1 MSLVM
6 QTCTATSSGTSVR
19 ECLYATRL
27 RNGMMMFRPGS
38 STWWNFPRRSTTQAF
53 CCGTTRTPSITN
65 TVTSATMANGIVNAR
80 SGSKLAM
87 RKVAMMTPTSLTSM
101 LPPRFREISSAAC
114 ARSGG
119 PGLGNFECVAI
130 DSGDIENFSGLGGD
144 ASGEVRVPARVAV
157 FHARVT
163 CALVDPGFEGGGL
176 PHVDPPHGARTDPL
190 LVVMHPD
197 DAGDGHR
204 CGGEGLPNVR
214 AAGVADGR
222 SDQRGD
228 AQDEQVERA
237 RHQLCDDEGDA
248 RDQPGQGNVHRAKPE
263 LGKAYANPRIAGAAA
278 STRPT
283 NGARSPGRPEAS
295 GPGGPRWSSGPA
307 RRPPRR
313 GSSR

>member
-1 MSLVM
+1 MRPSTASWVLSLVM
-6 QTCTATSSGTSVR
+6 QTCSATSSGTSLS
-19 ECLYATRL
+19 ECLYATRS

-119 PGLGNFECVAI
+119 AGLGNFECVAI

-157 FHARVT
+157 FHARV
-163 CALVDPGFEGGGL
+163 ARAFAHPGFEGGRL
-176 PHVDPPHGARTDPL
+176 SHVDPPHGARTDPL
-190 LVVMHPD
+190 LELMHPD
-197 DAGDGHR
+197 DAGDGHDR
-204 CGGEGLPNVR
+204 GGEGLPQVR
-214 AAGVADGR
+214 TARVPDTR

-228 AQDEQVERA
+228 AEDQQIEGSGHE
-237 RHQLCDDEGDA
+237 LGDDESDA
-248 RDQPGQGNVHRAKPE
+248 RDQPG
-263 LGKAYANPRIAGAAA
+263 
-278 STRPT
+278 
-283 NGARSPGRPEAS
+283 
-295 GPGGPRWSSGPA
+295 
-307 RRPPRR
+307 
-313 GSSR
+313 